1 MTTVPTT
8 NDHRQ
13 RLLAGL
19 ADTLAHKAYR
29 DITLADLAASARVS
43 RRTFYE
49 HFANKDACL
58 LALCEDTSRDMMQVI
73 LHASAPEQAWPAL
86 VRDITRAYLTAIQA
100 KPALM
105 KALYIELASLGETG
119 LAVRRRVAEQFAGF
133 LQQQVE
139 RQRLSG
145 VALQELG
152 QPLALAIV
160 TGINELILYALSDG
174 RGDRLLEL
182 APTAEALIFSVA
194 GR

>member
-1 MTTVPTT
+1 MVPTT

-29 DITLADLAASARVS
+29 EITLADLAASARVS

-49 HFANKDACL
+49 HFPNKDACL
-58 LALCEDTSRDMMQVI
+58 LALCEDTSRHMMQVI
-73 LHASAPEQAWPAL
+73 LRVCAPEQEWPAR
-86 VRDITRAYLTAIQA
+86 VRDITHAYLAAIQA

-105 KALYIELASLGETG
+105 KALYIELAALGETG
-119 LAVRRRVAEQFAGF
+119 LAVRRRVAEEFAGF
-133 LQQQVE
+133 LQQQVGQQQ
-139 RQRLSG
+139 QRGL
-145 VALQELG
+145 ALP
-152 QPLALAIV
+152 PLQLPMALAIV

-174 RGDRLLEL
+174 RSNRLLEL
-182 APTAEALIFSVA
+182 APTAEALIFAVA